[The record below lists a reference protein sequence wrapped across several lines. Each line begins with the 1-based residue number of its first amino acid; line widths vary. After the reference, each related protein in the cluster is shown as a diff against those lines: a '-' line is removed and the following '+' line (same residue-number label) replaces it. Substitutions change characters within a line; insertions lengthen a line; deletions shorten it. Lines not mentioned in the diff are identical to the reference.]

1 MALLNLGGNVVLR
14 FSEEWLNANNRD
26 KEGKLLKRGKA
37 RQKDPVPDITRGLK
51 GPARK
56 LLKELEQSLA
66 PSPHAQQLIKLNN
79 DPDYA
84 RRKGPE
90 HRAQVTYFDYMYRHH
105 RDIYELVHATPNG
118 GLRTDLIGFEMKA
131 EGQKKGYPDVS
142 LDAARGIY
150 HGLRMELKVGK
161 NTLQDSQKLW
171 RDLLVREGYA
181 WVEVR
186 SWEGMVEVTQRYWLL
201 KSGES
206 MLS

>member
-1 MALLNLGGNVVLR
+1 MLR
-14 FSEEWLNANNRD
+14 FDNSWLAANNRD
-26 KEGKLLKRGKA
+26 KDGKLLNRGKA
-37 RQKDPVPDITRGLK
+37 RKKDPVPDITRRAK
-51 GPARK
+51 APAVK
-56 LLKELEQSLA
+56 LLAQLEQELA
-66 PSPHAQQLIKLNN
+66 PSPHAQQLIRLNN

-90 HRAQVTYFDYMYRHH
+90 HRAQVTFFDYVYRYH
-105 RDIYELVHATPNG
+105 RDIYDLLHATPNG
-118 GLRTDLIGFEMKA
+118 GLRTELIGFEMKA

-161 NTLQDSQKLW
+161 NTLQDSQKGW

-181 WVEVR
+181 WFEVR
-186 SWEGMVEVTQRYWLL
+186 SWEEMVEVTQRYWLL

-206 MLS
+206 L